1 MVETCHD
8 YLTLKVMGGWDILAF
23 YDGKVDGVA
32 YGGKITKVTNED
44 HTFFL
49 DGKDPTCQQELLV

>member
-1 MVETCHD
+1 
-8 YLTLKVMGGWDILAF
+8 MGGWDILAF